1 MCGHLTK
8 CCPLRR
14 LFLVLPPKTSTESLR
29 PQQLLGFLAR
39 TRTPGCRRSLRI
51 GGWRPPGSGLLSAH
65 RELRR
70 GDRGGYAAGRP
81 RKGAREPA
89 RQPAAAAGL
98 APPGDARWPPTGRHY
113 SPPLS
118 LDPPV
123 SSEQPTRL
131 RHRHSEGAYKQAQE
145 PRLAPRC
152 ASASPAALRS
162 CRPP

>member
-1 MCGHLTK
+1 AFCEATFRGLQ
-8 CCPLRR
+8 PLG
-14 LFLVLPPKTSTESLR
+14 LPPHVPGPIAESLR

-39 TRTPGCRRSLRI
+39 TLTPGCRRSLRI

-70 GDRGGYAAGRP
+70 GDRGGYAAGCP
-81 RKGAREPA
+81 GKGA
-89 RQPAAAAGL
+89 RQPARAPGL

-118 LDPPV
+118 PDPPV
-123 SSEQPTRL
+123 SSEQPTRR
-131 RHRHSEGAYKQAQE
+131 RHRRSEGAYKQAQE

-152 ASASPAALRS
+152 ASASPAALQS